1 MLSRIIPLCPR
12 GFNGRL
18 PLMDQLRFSIPE
30 IFSLLGV
37 FQCVYLLVY
46 MLFRSGDMRRAI
58 LPFAYFFVIGT
69 AFFLDFAGR
78 FIGGLTVWYDILRW
92 FAWFMGPPLSV
103 LLIIQVA
110 RIRETPGIGSY
121 WVLFLTPL
129 AYVAAVFMA
138 LRDPGCI
145 FPGNCPVLYE
155 WLVITGLIAGAV
167 SMLAIW
173 ANRGLLSELYREKVG
188 KDRYWLILTIIFVN
202 LFFLAMMLATLTPAV
217 TPGDIVLIRT
227 FLGLGL
233 VYLAGTSLFRIYPQA
248 LMLVT
253 RPEKDEISPEDLALA
268 RRIERL
274 LDYDKIYQEPSY
286 GRAELARELETPETV
301 ISRIINLHFG
311 KSFPQL
317 LNERRV
323 EDAKR
328 LLRETRASIKIVAEE
343 VGFNST
349 ASFNRV
355 FRDLT
360 GQSPSEYRGSNTPG

>member
-1 MLSRIIPLCPR
+1 
-12 GFNGRL
+12 
-18 PLMDQLRFSIPE
+18 MDQLRFSIPE
-30 IFSLLGV
+30 ILSLLGV
-37 FQCVYLLVY
+37 IQCVYLLVY
-46 MLFRSGDMRRAI
+46 MLFRAGDPGRAM
-58 LPFAYFFVIGT
+58 LPFVYFFVIGC
-69 AFFLDFAGR
+69 AFFLDFAQR
-78 FIGGLTVWYDILRW
+78 FIGSLTVWYDILRW

-103 LLIIQVA
+103 LLIIQIA
-110 RIRETPGIGSY
+110 RIRETPGIGNY

-129 AYVAAVFMA
+129 AYAAAVFMA

-145 FPGNCPVLYE
+145 FPQNCPVLYD
-155 WLVITGLIAGAV
+155 WLVITGLIAGAI

-173 ANRGLLSELYREKVG
+173 ASRSLLAELHREKIG
-188 KDRYWLILTIIFVN
+188 KDRYWLILTLIFVN

-217 TPGDIVLIRT
+217 GTGDIVLIRT
-227 FLGLGL
+227 VLGLAL
-233 VYLAGTSLFRIYPQA
+233 IYLAGTSLFRIYPQA
-248 LMLVT
+248 LTLLPRT
-253 RPEKDEISPEDLALA
+253 GRDEMTDADLALA

-274 LDYDKIYQEPSY
+274 LDYDKIYHEPAY

-301 ISRIINLHFG
+301 VSRIINAHFG

-317 LNERRV
+317 LNDRRV

-328 LLRETRASIKIVAEE
+328 MLRETNASVKVIAEE

-360 GQSPSEYRGSNTPG
+360 GQSPSEYRSGSV